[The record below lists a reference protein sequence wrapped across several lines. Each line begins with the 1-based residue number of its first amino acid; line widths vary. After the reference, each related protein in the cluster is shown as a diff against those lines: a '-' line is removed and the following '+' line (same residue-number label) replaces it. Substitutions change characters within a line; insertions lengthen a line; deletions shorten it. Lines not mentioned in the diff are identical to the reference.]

1 MPIEEK
7 TFRDPRP
14 GDFVPPDRSKRAP
27 RKDAEEGEEA
37 PAPKT
42 ALPVSDIEEQA
53 TQRAKL
59 YEDMVKDLSPVEDY
73 QEYLKAQKIPEEV
86 AGAIVDNLFT
96 RGYHSERYKLTKRIA
111 ATLRTREHGDTLR
124 LQSALEV
131 QRPIYTHVM
140 NELMARY
147 NLAASLESFGETTFA
162 FAKVGADK
170 DEVERLFDV
179 RLQFIERMP
188 DPAFYRLS
196 DLLAKFDRTVAAV
209 MREGVA
215 ENF

>member
-1 MPIEEK
+1 MSTEQR
-7 TFRDPRP
+7 RDPRP

-27 RKDAEEGEEA
+27 RKEEDAEAEA
-37 PAPKT
+37 EAPKT
-42 ALPVSDIEEQA
+42 AIPASDIEEQA

-59 YEDMVKDLSPVEDY
+59 YEEMATNLSPVEDY
-73 QEYLKAQKIPEEV
+73 QAYLKAQKISEAQ
-86 AGAIVDNLFT
+86 AGEIVDNLFT
-96 RGYHSERYKLTKRIA
+96 QGFHSEKYKLTKRISV
-111 ATLRTREHGDTLR
+111 TLRTREHGDTLR

-147 NLAASLESFGETTFA
+147 NLAASLESFGDETFA
-162 FAKVGADK
+162 FPKPRADK
-170 DEVERLFDV
+170 EEVERLFDV
-179 RLQFIERMP
+179 RLQFIERMA